1 MAGPSFYQLH
11 VPKFGPSGSGR
22 RYIAGT
28 PITNPR
34 GGGVRRL
41 RFPGMSYTTIENRYV
56 VGAGVGSTN
65 AAARRALRR
74 RASTGQNGR
83 PCGFDC
89 PSPANI
95 KANPPPVT
103 IKANL
108 PHECAWFDI
117 PLMIEATPMDL
128 AKGVVSSAPMA
139 MVLNAKN
146 SVNLSNFNNLLDD
159 DELEFRVWLPMQ
171 EAWAVAGLEGTA
183 CSSLPQMSDLIV
195 YAKSDGKDAILT
207 AKLTVDNL
215 LYTAQRSYDANS
227 NQPNITLHLK
237 PDEGRL
243 QGFFEKAYSLRS
255 VDTS

>member
-1 MAGPSFYQLH
+1 
-11 VPKFGPSGSGR
+11 
-22 RYIAGT
+22 
-28 PITNPR
+28 
-34 GGGVRRL
+34 
-41 RFPGMSYTTIENRYV
+41 
-56 VGAGVGSTN
+56 
-65 AAARRALRR
+65 
-74 RASTGQNGR
+74 
-83 PCGFDC
+83 
-89 PSPANI
+89 
-95 KANPPPVT
+95 
-103 IKANL
+103 
-108 PHECAWFDI
+108 
-117 PLMIEATPMDL
+117 
-128 AKGVVSSAPMA
+128 MA

-171 EAWAVAGLEGTA
+171 EAWAVAGLEGTT